1 MRKGKVKRLLAIVF
15 SVTLLLTYSGMTALA
30 ETVEPEKG
38 CYKFSIELAAKEASD
53 TITAKVYD
61 GEDNA
66 VTLIG
71 GSSGRDY
78 TRTGAQYSLMQYF
91 DWLEREGRDDN
102 EKEVGAAAS
111 DYCAAAQI
119 YFKYNAD
126 DLEVSSAVDA
136 VTAETLSGY
145 IAVREGELPAGVSIG
160 GISAM
165 LESDNTFRLYLG
177 FKGAGKDD
185 FHYFIDGEPDRPK
198 ASFLHLYT
206 RFRLRS

>member
-1 MRKGKVKRLLAIVF
+1 
-15 SVTLLLTYSGMTALA
+15 
-30 ETVEPEKG
+30 
-38 CYKFSIELAAKEASD
+38 
-53 TITAKVYD
+53 
-61 GEDNA
+61 
-66 VTLIG
+66 
-71 GSSGRDY
+71 
-78 TRTGAQYSLMQYF
+78 MQYF

-102 EKEVGAAAS
+102 EKAVGAAAS

-185 FHYFIDGEPDRPK
+185 FHYFIDGEPAEPGKRADGMYYLALDEGVYSNRLQDTHTYTVSAGDVPDSTNSYTITASVLTYARSCAVKKGTSEDIENTRNLGK
-198 ASFLHLYT
+198 ALYLYN
-206 RFRLRS
+206 RAAVAAFGN